1 MRIKIFILAIAPIA
15 LSAGC
20 DQNAEMTQQLL
31 EQSRQLTEYQ
41 AELDQRIQ
49 SERHS
54 LDQQRAELEAER
66 RQIARQRHRD
76 PLIAAGITQAALL
89 IVASLPILLLI
100 LLLRAA
106 ASEPEDAVLSEL
118 LVQELASDAPTLLP
132 APVIPPP
139 ALTSDPQSKLPPPDQ
154 HS

>member
-1 MRIKIFILAIAPIA
+1 MRIKTFILAVAPIA
-15 LSAGC
+15 LSVGC

-31 EQSRQLTEYQ
+31 EQSRQLTAYQ

-49 SERHS
+49 SERHN

-66 RQIARQRHRD
+66 RQIAHQRYRD
-76 PLIAAGITQAALL
+76 PLIAAGITQAAML

-106 ASEPEDAVLSEL
+106 ASEPEDAALSEL
-118 LVQELASDAPTLLP
+118 LVQELASDAPTLFRAP
-132 APVIPPP
+132 AIHPS
-139 ALTSDPQSKLPPPDQ
+139 ALAADSQSKLPTPD
-154 HS
+154 H

>member
-1 MRIKIFILAIAPIA
+1 MRIKTFILAVAPIA

-20 DQNAEMTQQLL
+20 DPNAEMTQQLL
-31 EQSRQLTEYQ
+31 EQSRQLTAYQ

-54 LDQQRAELEAER
+54 LDQQRAALEVER
-66 RQIARQRHRD
+66 RQIAHQRHRD

-106 ASEPEDAVLSEL
+106 ASEPEDAALSEL

-132 APVIPPP
+132 APVIHPP
-139 ALTSDPQSKLPPPDQ
+139 ALESDPQNKLPPPNH

>member
-1 MRIKIFILAIAPIA
+1 MRIKILIHAVAPIA

-31 EQSRQLTEYQ
+31 EQSRQLTAYQ

-54 LDQQRAELEAER
+54 LDQQRAALEAER
-66 RQIARQRHRD
+66 RQIAQQRHRD

-106 ASEPEDAVLSEL
+106 ASEPEDAALSEL
-118 LVQELASDAPTLLP
+118 LVQELASDAPQLLP
-132 APVIPPP
+132 TPVIRSPTL
-139 ALTSDPQSKLPPPDQ
+139 ASDPQSKLPPPDQ